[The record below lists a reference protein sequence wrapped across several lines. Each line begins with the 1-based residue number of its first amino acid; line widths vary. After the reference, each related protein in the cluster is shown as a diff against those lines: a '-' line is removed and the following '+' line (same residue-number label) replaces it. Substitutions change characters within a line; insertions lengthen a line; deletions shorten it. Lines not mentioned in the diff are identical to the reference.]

1 MSHDPQTHDPA
12 LTGVSLEHLD
22 TPALA
27 ISDALARGRMH
38 HAWLLT
44 GPQGLGKAALAHRAA
59 RLLLGARPLAGGG
72 VMASSADDPV
82 NRLVLARSHPDFI
95 SLNRYGDDG
104 KLRRN
109 ISVDDARRLPE
120 FFAKAPALAPYRVAV
135 IDAAD
140 DLNVNAANAVLKT
153 LEEPPPK
160 GVLFLISHA
169 PGGLLPTIRSRCRRL
184 AIRPW
189 PIDQLSQFLQARQ
202 GLSSEEAGR
211 LAGMSGGSPGRALDM
226 AGGDASLVDRAAG
239 ALLDSLPQG
248 DEAMLVGLA
257 DGFRGGE
264 GSARFALLIERLCDR
279 IGAAVRDPTLPPS
292 PGRSRWADVWS
303 RLNDLPGEVEGL
315 NLDRSDAFWS
325 VVAELRAAARFSPLP
340 S

>member
-1 MSHDPQTHDPA
+1 MSIDPQEHDPA
-12 LTGVSLEHLD
+12 LTGVMLEHLD
-22 TPALA
+22 APAQA
-27 ISDALARGRMH
+27 ILEAQSRGRMH

-59 RLLLGARPLAGGG
+59 RLLLGARPQPGAGVLA
-72 VMASSADDPV
+72 SAPDDPV

-95 SLNRYGDDG
+95 SLDRYDDDG

-109 ISVDDARRLPE
+109 ISVDEARRLPE
-120 FFAKAPALAPYRVAV
+120 FFAKAPALAPWRVAV

-169 PGGLLPTIRSRCRRL
+169 PGGLLPTIRSRCRKL

-189 PIDQLSQFLQARQ
+189 SVEQLASFLETRSGIA
-202 GLSSEEAGR
+202 SDDAHD
-211 LAGMSGGSPGRALDM
+211 LAAMAAGSPGRAMEM
-226 AGGDASLVDRAAG
+226 AMGDTGQVDRAAQ
-239 ALLDSLPQG
+239 ALLDSLPAG
-248 DEAMLVGLA
+248 DEAMLVKLA

-264 GSARFALLIERLCDR
+264 GATRFALLIERLCDR
-279 IGAAVRDPTLPPS
+279 IASAVRDPALPAS
-292 PGRSRWADVWS
+292 PGRTRWAEAWG
-303 RLNDLPGEVEGL
+303 RLNRLPDEVEGL

-325 VVAELRAAARFSPLP
+325 AVAELRAAARFSPLQ